1 MMDEPKQPAIKAPWP
16 VVLLVLAIM
25 GAYLVQSTWADETAL
40 ILNYGFAPV
49 MLSEGRYLPLVTSM
63 FLHGGWAHAGMNA
76 LGAMAFG
83 APTARLLG
91 LGYQSA
97 QGRAGIKGGL
107 AFVLFFLI
115 CGILGSLGYGL
126 VHRDGQAILI
136 GASGGVA
143 GLMGAASR
151 MIDRPLGLSPYRS
164 RTVMGM
170 AAAWIIV
177 NLLMALTGLAPGTG
191 GIPIAWEAHL
201 FGYAAGLLLIGPA
214 AWIMRAQTD
223 NTIE

>member
-1 MMDEPKQPAIKAPWP
+1 MDEFKQPAIKAPWP
-16 VVLLVLAIM
+16 VVLLVLTLL
-25 GAYLVQSTWADETAL
+25 GAYRVQSTAIDETAL
-40 ILNYGFAPV
+40 IVDYGFAPV
-49 MLSEGRYLPLVTSM
+49 MLKEGRYLPLLTSM

-76 LGAMAFG
+76 LGALAFG
-83 APTARLLG
+83 APTSRLLG

-97 QGRAGIKGGL
+97 QGRASAIGGL

-115 CGILGSLGYGL
+115 CGVLGSLGYGL
-126 VHRDGQAILI
+126 VHQAGQAILI

-151 MIDRPLGLSPYRS
+151 MIDQPIGLSPYRS
-164 RTVMGM
+164 RTVIGM

-201 FGYAAGLLLIGPA
+201 FGYAAGLILIEPVGRLMGA
-214 AWIMRAQTD
+214 RIN

>member
-1 MMDEPKQPAIKAPWP
+1 MDDPKQPAIKAPWP
-16 VVLLVLAIM
+16 VVLLVLAIV
-25 GAYLVQSTWADETAL
+25 GSYLVQSVWVDETAL
-40 ILNYGFAPV
+40 VITYGFAPI
-49 MLSEGRYLPLVTSM
+49 MLHEGRYLPLVTSM
-63 FLHGGWAHAGMNA
+63 FLHGGWTHAGMNA

-83 APTARLLG
+83 VPTARLLG

-97 QGRAGIKGGL
+97 QGRATIHGGL
-107 AFVLFFLI
+107 AFLLFFLV
-115 CGILGSLGYGL
+115 CGVLGSLGYGL

-151 MIDRPLGLSPYRS
+151 MIDRPIGLSPYRS
-164 RTVMGM
+164 PTVIGMG
-170 AAAWIIV
+170 AAWIIV

-191 GIPIAWEAHL
+191 GIAIAWEAHL

-214 AWIMRAQTD
+214 ARIMRAQTH

>member
-1 MMDEPKQPAIKAPWP
+1 MDEPKQPAIKAPWP

-25 GAYLVQSTWADETAL
+25 GAYLVQSTSVDETSL

-49 MLSEGRYLPLVTSM
+49 MMRQGQYLPLVTAM

-97 QGRAGIKGGL
+97 QGRAPVLGGL

-115 CGILGSLGYGL
+115 CGVLGSLGYGL
-126 VHRDGQAILI
+126 VHRDGHAILI

-151 MIDRPLGLSPYRS
+151 MIDRPMGLSPYRS

-177 NLLMALTGLAPGTG
+177 NLLMALTGLTPGTAG
-191 GIPIAWEAHL
+191 VPIAWEAHL

-214 AWIMRAQTD
+214 AWIMRAKTH

>member
-1 MMDEPKQPAIKAPWP
+1 MDEPNQPAIKAPWP
-16 VVLLVLAIM
+16 VVLLVLAIV
-25 GAYLVQSTWADETAL
+25 GAYLVQSTWVDENAL

-49 MLSEGRYLPLVTSM
+49 MMNEGRFLPLVTSM

-97 QGRAGIKGGL
+97 QGRASINGGL
-107 AFVLFFLI
+107 AFLLFFLI
-115 CGILGSLGYGL
+115 CGVLGSLGYGL

-151 MIDRPLGLSPYRS
+151 MIDRPIGLSAYRS
-164 RTVMGM
+164 PTVMGM

-191 GIPIAWEAHL
+191 GAAIAWEAHL
-201 FGYAAGLLLIGPA
+201 FGYAAGLVLIGPA
-214 AWIMRAQTD
+214 VRIMRTKTD

>member
-1 MMDEPKQPAIKAPWP
+1 MDDPKQPAIKAPWP
-16 VVLLVLAIM
+16 VVLLVLAIV
-25 GAYLVQSTWADETAL
+25 GSYLVQSVWVDETAL
-40 ILNYGFAPV
+40 VITYGFAPI
-49 MLSEGRYLPLVTSM
+49 MLHEGRYLPLVTSM
-63 FLHGGWAHAGMNA
+63 FLHGGWTHAGMNA

-97 QGRAGIKGGL
+97 QGRAPAVGGL
-107 AFVLFFLI
+107 AFLLFFLL
-115 CGILGSLGYGL
+115 CGVLGSLGYGL
-126 VHRDGQAILI
+126 LHSDGQAILI

-151 MIDRPLGLSPYRS
+151 MIDRPMGRSPYRS
-164 RTVMGM
+164 PTVMGM

-191 GIPIAWEAHL
+191 GIAIAWEAHL

-214 AWIMRAQTD
+214 ARVMRAQTN

>member
-16 VVLLVLAIM
+16 AVLLVLAIVV
-25 GAYLVQSTWADETAL
+25 AYLVQSTWINEQAL

-49 MLSEGRYLPLVTSM
+49 MLSEGHYLPLVTSM
-63 FLHGGWAHAGMNA
+63 FLHGGWTHAGMNA

-97 QGRAGIKGGL
+97 QGRAPILGGL
-107 AFVLFFLI
+107 AFLLFFLL
-115 CGILGSLGYGL
+115 CGVLGSLGYGL

-151 MIDRPLGLSPYRS
+151 MIDRPVGLSPYGS
-164 RTVMGM
+164 PTVMGM

-177 NLLMALTGLAPGTG
+177 NLLMALIGLAPGAG
-191 GIPIAWEAHL
+191 GVAIAWEAHL

-214 AWIMRAQTD
+214 ARIMRARTN

>member
-1 MMDEPKQPAIKAPWP
+1 MDEPKQPAIKAPWP

-25 GAYLVQSTWADETAL
+25 GAYLVQSTSVDETSL
-40 ILNYGFAPV
+40 IRNYGFAPV
-49 MLSEGRYLPLVTSM
+49 MMSQGQYLPLVTAM

-97 QGRAGIKGGL
+97 QGRASVLGGL
-107 AFVLFFLI
+107 AFLLFFLI
-115 CGILGSLGYGL
+115 CGVLGSLGYGL
-126 VHRDGQAILI
+126 VHRDGHAILI

-151 MIDRPLGLSPYRS
+151 MIDRPIGLSPYRS

-170 AAAWIIV
+170 AAAWILV
-177 NLLMALTGLAPGTG
+177 NLLMALTGLAPGTAG
-191 GIPIAWEAHL
+191 VPIAWEAHL

-214 AWIMRAQTD
+214 AWFMRAKTN

>member
-1 MMDEPKQPAIKAPWP
+1 MDEPKQPAIKAPWP
-16 VVLLVLAIM
+16 VVLLVLSLV
-25 GAYLVQSTWADETAL
+25 GAYLVQSTSADETAL
-40 ILNYGFAPV
+40 ILKFGFAPA

-63 FLHGGWAHAGMNA
+63 FLHGGWAHAGMNI
-76 LGAMAFG
+76 LGALAFG
-83 APTARLLG
+83 TPTARLLG

-97 QGRAGIKGGL
+97 QGRATILGGL
-107 AFVLFFLI
+107 AFLLFFLI
-115 CGILGSLGYGL
+115 CGVLGSLGYGL
-126 VHRDGQAILI
+126 VHRDDHAILI

-151 MIDRPLGLSPYRS
+151 MIDRSLGLSPYKS
-164 RTVMGM
+164 RTVVGM

-177 NLLMALTGLAPGTG
+177 NLLVALTGLAPGTG
-191 GIPIAWEAHL
+191 GAPIAWEAHL

-214 AWIMRAQTD
+214 ARIVGAQTH

>member
-1 MMDEPKQPAIKAPWP
+1 MDEPNQPAIKAPWP

-25 GAYLVQSTWADETAL
+25 GAYLAQTTAFDETAL

-49 MLSEGRYLPLVTSM
+49 MLHEGRYLPLLTSM

-76 LGAMAFG
+76 LGALAFG

-97 QGRAGIKGGL
+97 QGRATAFGGL
-107 AFVLFFLI
+107 AFLLFFLL
-115 CGILGSLGYGL
+115 CGVLGSLGYGL

-151 MIDRPLGLSPYRS
+151 MIDRPIGLSPYRG
-164 RTVMGM
+164 RTVIGM

-201 FGYAAGLLLIGPA
+201 FGYGAGLFLIGPVTR
-214 AWIMRAQTD
+214 IMGAETQ

>member
-1 MMDEPKQPAIKAPWP
+1 MDELKQPAIKAPWP
-16 VVLLVLAIM
+16 VVLLVLTLL
-25 GAYLVQSTWADETAL
+25 GGYLAQSMATDETAL
-40 ILNYGFAPV
+40 ILNYGFAPA
-49 MLSEGRYLPLVTSM
+49 MLNEGRYLPLVTAI

-76 LGAMAFG
+76 LGALAFG

-97 QGRAGIKGGL
+97 QGRASAIGGL

-115 CGILGSLGYGL
+115 CGVLGSLGYGL
-126 VHRDGQAILI
+126 VHQSSQVILI

-151 MIDRPLGLSPYRS
+151 MIDRPIGLSPYRG
-164 RTVMGM
+164 RTVIGM

-201 FGYAAGLLLIGPA
+201 FGYAAGLILIEPVARLMG
-214 AWIMRAQTD
+214 AQTN

>member
-1 MMDEPKQPAIKAPWP
+1 MDDPKQPAIKAPWP
-16 VVLLVLAIM
+16 VVLLVLAIV
-25 GAYLVQSTWADETAL
+25 GSYLVQSVWVDETAL
-40 ILNYGFAPV
+40 VITYGFAPI
-49 MLSEGRYLPLVTSM
+49 MLHEGRYLPLVTSM

-83 APTARLLG
+83 VPTARLLG

-97 QGRAGIKGGL
+97 QGRATIHGGL
-107 AFVLFFLI
+107 AFLLFFLV
-115 CGILGSLGYGL
+115 CGVLGSLGYGL

-151 MIDRPLGLSPYRS
+151 MIDRPIGLSPYRS
-164 RTVMGM
+164 PTVIGM

-191 GIPIAWEAHL
+191 GIAIAWEAHL

-214 AWIMRAQTD
+214 ARVMRAQTH

>member
-1 MMDEPKQPAIKAPWP
+1 MDEPKQPAIKAPWP
-16 VVLLVLAIM
+16 VVLLVLAIL
-25 GAYLVQSTWADETAL
+25 GAYLVQSTSVDEASL

-49 MLSEGRYLPLVTSM
+49 MMSQGQYLPLITAM

-83 APTARLLG
+83 APNARLLG

-97 QGRAGIKGGL
+97 QGHTSVLGGL
-107 AFVLFFLI
+107 AFLLFFLI
-115 CGILGSLGYGL
+115 CGVLGSLGYGL
-126 VHRDGQAILI
+126 VHRDGHAILI

-151 MIDRPLGLSPYRS
+151 MIDRPIGLSPYRT

-170 AAAWIIV
+170 AAAWILV
-177 NLLMALTGLAPGTG
+177 NLLMALTGLAPGTAG
-191 GIPIAWEAHL
+191 VPIAWEAHL

-214 AWIMRAQTD
+214 AWIMRAKTN

>member
-1 MMDEPKQPAIKAPWP
+1 MMDEPKQPAITAPWP
-16 VVLLVLAIM
+16 LVLLVFVIM

-49 MLSEGRYLPLVTSM
+49 MLSEGRYLPLITSM

-115 CGILGSLGYGL
+115 CGMLGSLGYGL

-151 MIDRPLGLSPYRS
+151 MIDRPVGLSPYRS

>member
-1 MMDEPKQPAIKAPWP
+1 MDEPKQPAIKAPWP
-16 VVLLVLAIM
+16 VVLLVLTLLA
-25 GAYLVQSTWADETAL
+25 AYGVQSTAIDETAL
-40 ILNYGFAPV
+40 ILNYGFAPA
-49 MLSEGRYLPLVTSM
+49 MLHEGRYLPLVTSM

-76 LGAMAFG
+76 LGVLAFG

-91 LGYQSA
+91 LGYQAA
-97 QGRAGIKGGL
+97 QGRVSVVGGL
-107 AFVLFFLI
+107 AFILFFLF
-115 CGILGSLGYGL
+115 CGVLGSLGYGL
-126 VHRDGQAILI
+126 VHQAGQAILI

-151 MIDRPLGLSPYRS
+151 MIDRPFGLSPFRS
-164 RTVMGM
+164 RTVIGM

-201 FGYAAGLLLIGPA
+201 FGYAAGLILIGPVA
-214 AWIMRAQTD
+214 RFMGAQTN

>member
-1 MMDEPKQPAIKAPWP
+1 MDEPKQPAIKAPWP
-16 VVLLVLAIM
+16 VVLLVLAIV
-25 GAYLVQSTWADETAL
+25 GAYLVQSTWVDENAL

-49 MLSEGRYLPLVTSM
+49 MMNEGRFLPLVTSM

-97 QGRAGIKGGL
+97 QGRASINGGL
-107 AFVLFFLI
+107 AFLLFFLI
-115 CGILGSLGYGL
+115 CGVLGSLGYGL

-151 MIDRPLGLSPYRS
+151 MIDRPIGLSAYRS
-164 RTVMGM
+164 PTVMGM

-191 GIPIAWEAHL
+191 GVAIAWEAHL
-201 FGYAAGLLLIGPA
+201 FGYAAGLVLIGPA
-214 AWIMRAQTD
+214 VRIMRTKTD

>member
-1 MMDEPKQPAIKAPWP
+1 MDEPKQPAIKAPWP
-16 VVLLVLAIM
+16 VVLLVVAIM

-49 MLSEGRYLPLVTSM
+49 MLSEGHYLPLVTSM

-97 QGRAGIKGGL
+97 QGRADIKGGL

-115 CGILGSLGYGL
+115 CGVLGSLGYGL
-126 VHRDGQAILI
+126 MHGHGQATLI

-151 MIDRPLGLSPYRS
+151 MIDRPMGLSPYRS
-164 RTVMGM
+164 PTVIGM

-191 GIPIAWEAHL
+191 GMPIAWEAHL

-214 AWIMRAQTD
+214 AWIMRARTN